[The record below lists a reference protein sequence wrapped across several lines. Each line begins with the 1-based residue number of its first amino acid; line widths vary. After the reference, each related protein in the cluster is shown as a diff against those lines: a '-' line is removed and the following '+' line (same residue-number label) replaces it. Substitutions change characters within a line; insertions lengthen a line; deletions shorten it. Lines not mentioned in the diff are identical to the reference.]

1 MRHYHYII
9 GIGQNI
15 KRLKTYTNSTI
26 KIIVGDGDM
35 SNTPMTVAH
44 MLLWAVAVVAIL
56 PPGLAAHPAGQPTAF
71 LPKVR
76 RQQDRLAAVSEM
88 EGTGD
93 VQGDPIDKF
102 IRVKISCDFSKRN
115 HLRKKRRNESKY
127 KRGIFAGAP
136 SSTLQGWTRTDHDY
150 FVYGPID
157 KQKIVDFHSD
167 CKNRHYPVADV
178 VIKNIG
184 AETLLDQGEVKMGE
198 EEEDEEKSDQTE
210 SHIETKVTDALMEK
224 LIKSKI
230 KQKPNQPL
238 AFSGNKS
245 LGDVTCRLQKFS
257 EKKYISPY
265 LQYLLSRSDRANR
278 HFQRG
283 LLKMRD
289 GDTTSM
295 GTLESVL
302 HVRQQTKT
310 HNRDN
315 KVEVNTNFPLKK
327 SQLCLPPIS
336 KAKYDEAGAC
346 TKNID
351 GRVHTREN
359 TLSLLSRL
367 NKNYAGNKN
376 IEGRFEFRAL
386 LTLPNNKATNS
397 ISDTYKRSFFSEKI
411 HRPCNYRRA
420 VSQSL
425 NAMKKNKVQEEAS
438 MVSFVLIVSK
448 PPTKGNAQFVAH
460 LRDRKRKKTSILPS
474 FVIEKFKLKDA
485 DFRIKYTLKRHRQ
498 AKKQIQ

>member
-1 MRHYHYII
+1 MICP
-9 GIGQNI
+9 
-15 KRLKTYTNSTI
+15 
-26 KIIVGDGDM
+26 M

-44 MLLWAVAVVAIL
+44 MLLWAVAVVAISFA

-198 EEEDEEKSDQTE
+198 EEEEEDEEKSDQTE
-210 SHIETKVTDALMEK
+210 SPIETKVTDALMEK

-376 IEGRFEFRAL
+376 IEGAL
-386 LTLPNNKATNS
+386 RIPCAPLTLPNNKANQIRYRTHTS
-397 ISDTYKRSFFSEKI
+397 VHTFSEKNPSSMQLSKSKYP
-411 HRPCNYRRA
+411 REPERDE
-420 VSQSL
+420 
-425 NAMKKNKVQEEAS
+425 KK
-438 MVSFVLIVSK
+438 
-448 PPTKGNAQFVAH
+448 
-460 LRDRKRKKTSILPS
+460 
-474 FVIEKFKLKDA
+474 
-485 DFRIKYTLKRHRQ
+485 IKSRS
-498 AKKQIQ
+498 